1 VTVVIDASALVAL
14 IASEPQGPAVTA
26 HIESW
31 LSSGREI
38 HAPALARYEI
48 ANALARQV
56 AHGQLSTEDVADGW
70 KALEALPIVYH
81 GLVDGPAVIEAAQ
94 TLKRRS
100 AFDAS
105 YLALAIERDA
115 ELWTLDGP
123 LARNCVGQ
131 GLAVRLIHADTVE

>member
-14 IASEPQGPAVTA
+14 IASEPQGPAVA
-26 HIESW
+26 SCIDSW
-31 LSSGREI
+31 LASGRDI

-56 AHGQLSTEDVADGW
+56 AHGQLSFEDVAEGW
-70 KALEALPIVYH
+70 RALEQLPIVYH
-81 GLVDGPAVIEAAQ
+81 ALIDGPGVVEAAEK
-94 TLKRRS
+94 LKRRS

-105 YLALAIERDA
+105 YVALAIDLDA

-123 LARNCVGQ
+123 LARNALGQ
-131 GLAVRLIHADTVE
+131 GLPVQLIGASSG